1 MLFKHV
7 LGKKTKTKKK
17 TLKGTDYVHFQ
28 LHIFIFGLN

>member
-7 LGKKTKTKKK
+7 LGKKKKKK
-17 TLKGTDYVHFQ
+17 TLKGTDYIHFQ

>member
-7 LGKKTKTKKK
+7 LGKKTKQKK

>member
-7 LGKKTKTKKK
+7 LGKKNETKK